1 MGASIVIRLC
11 LPNYLTAAVRA
22 TLMDF
27 LQKLVKKNLWE
38 INEPKV
44 GCPLLYVRLLVN
56 CNRFLVTIDP
66 FGDQIT
72 FNFLA

>member
-27 LQKLVKKNLWE
+27 LQKLVKKIWE

-44 GCPLLYVRLLVN
+44 GWSSAVCQAISKLQP
-56 CNRFLVTIDP
+56 F
-66 FGDQIT
+66 FGDQIA
-72 FNFLA
+72 FDFLA